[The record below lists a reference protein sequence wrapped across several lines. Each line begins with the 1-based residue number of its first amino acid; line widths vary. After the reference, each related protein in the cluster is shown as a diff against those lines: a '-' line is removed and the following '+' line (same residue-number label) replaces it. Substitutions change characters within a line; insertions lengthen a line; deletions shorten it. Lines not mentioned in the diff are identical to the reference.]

1 MLLGMHLHRYSLTT
15 TGLSPSTAPLPND
28 FAFSCVFL
36 LCNPPADEFEGSHDP
51 NHATP
56 AGYHT

>member
-1 MLLGMHLHRYSLTT
+1 MLLGMHLHSPCLTT

-28 FAFSCVFL
+28 FAFNTDFL
-36 LCNPPADEFEGSHDP
+36 LCPRPADPGEGSHNP